1 LEYYRKILSP
11 KEKLETL
18 GSILKMNIDYGSRP
32 FQTFNRM
39 IALRNTLAHGKTE
52 ILTENSIQIL
62 ADGDVPR
69 VPSTSWEEEI
79 SIDNASRYLD
89 DSKEMIQ
96 ILNSKAGIEDFYLF
110 VPEEANWFM
119 SNAEDDT

>member
-1 LEYYRKILSP
+1 
-11 KEKLETL
+11 
-18 GSILKMNIDYGSRP
+18 
-32 FQTFNRM
+32 M

-69 VPSTSWEEEI
+69 VPCTSWEEEI

-89 DSKEMIQ
+89 DPNLKQQSR
-96 ILNSKAGIEDFYLF
+96 N
-110 VPEEANWFM
+110 
-119 SNAEDDT
+119 